1 MIQYKT
7 KILQVF
13 NLWFL
18 NHSHKKYLRNKVE
31 GKLITTINNRHL
43 ITFSKS
49 GDGRTRP
56 CMVQRYLG
64 WSMLIQKHF
73 TFSTEILQSADLFG
87 GKTYYLVT
95 FVINYK
101 WTQDLI
107 NSQCSRCTCH
117 RFWFL
122 PTSDTWEEDRRC
134 QIETRSSE
142 NTPIPECRV
151 IIMQHTSHQFIR

>member
-18 NHSHKKYLRNKVE
+18 NHSHKKYLRNEVE

-56 CMVQRYLG
+56 CMVQTYLG
-64 WSMLIQKHF
+64 WSMLIQQHF

-122 PTSDTWEEDRRC
+122 PTSDTWEKVPHRK
-134 QIETRSSE
+134 
-142 NTPIPECRV
+142 
-151 IIMQHTSHQFIR
+151 